1 MPLRYGPGFK
11 RFQMKILLF
20 GGSGFLGSR
29 LVPILTR
36 AGHEV
41 LAPRS
46 SDFDLTRPP
55 ANLAALGT
63 PDVVVH
69 AAAIYGGMPFDM
81 ENQADIFTQNM
92 KMNIHAFEV
101 SVMLK
106 ARRIVTVGSAC
117 SYPGNAPADLSET
130 DLFAGA
136 LHPTVECHG
145 FTKLAMIVGNRAYF
159 SSRGLSG
166 IHLLPANLYGPGD
179 VFQARR
185 AHVVAALI
193 KKFTDAAAAR
203 SDVQLLGD
211 GTPVREFMFI
221 DDLALAIRAACERE
235 MEGVH
240 LINVGTGKG
249 TTILELAELLAEL
262 TGFTGRIHWADASSN
277 GAMRKVMKVDRM
289 RTLLGV
295 DTPVALREGLIRTL
309 EWYLPRKASADART

>member
-1 MPLRYGPGFK
+1 
-11 RFQMKILLF
+11 MKILMF

-29 LVPILTR
+29 LVPMLR
-36 AGHEV
+36 QAGHEV
-41 LAPRS
+41 VAPRS
-46 SDFDLTRPP
+46 SEFDLTRPP
-55 ANLAALGT
+55 ANLAPLGS

-101 SVMLK
+101 SAALK

-130 DLFAGA
+130 DLFTGA

-145 FTKLAMIVGNRAYF
+145 FTKLAMIAGNRAYF
-159 SSRGLSG
+159 ASRGLSG

-179 VFQARR
+179 VYQERR

-193 KKFTDAAAAR
+193 KKFTDAVAAR
-203 SDVQLLGD
+203 SDVHLLGD
-211 GTPVREFMFI
+211 GTPIREFMYI
-221 DDLALAIRAACERE
+221 DDLALAIQRACERE
-235 MEGVH
+235 MKGVE
-240 LINVGTGKG
+240 LINVGTGTG
-249 TTILELAELLAEL
+249 TTIRELAELLAEL
-262 TGFTGRIHWADASSN
+262 TGFTGRIHWADSTSN
-277 GAMRKVMKVDRM
+277 GAMRKVMRVDRM

-295 DTPVALREGLIRTL
+295 DAPVALREGLARTM